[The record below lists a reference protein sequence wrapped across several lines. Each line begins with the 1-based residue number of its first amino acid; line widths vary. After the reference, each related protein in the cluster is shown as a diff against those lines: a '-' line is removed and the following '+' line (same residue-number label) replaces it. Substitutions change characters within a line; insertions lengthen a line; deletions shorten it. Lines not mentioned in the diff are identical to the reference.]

1 MNTLLTTALRRDPF
15 GSLFDEFLDDTWL
28 RPEWTTL
35 PRTAEAPSW
44 MRARMDV
51 VDKGESYQITV
62 DLPGVK
68 KEDIDVSVEGA
79 HIAITAESRYET
91 PVKEGEKLLHAER
104 FAGSYARSF
113 ELPTEVTESGA
124 GAVFENGVLTLTLPK
139 RAPVASKRLPI
150 H

>member
-1 MNTLLTTALRRDPF
+1 MNTLLTTGLRRDPF
-15 GSLFDEFLDDTWL
+15 GSLFDDLLDDAWM
-28 RPEWTTL
+28 RPAWTAL
-35 PRTAEAPSW
+35 PRVAEAPAL

-51 VDKGESYQITV
+51 VDKGESYLITV
-62 DLPGVK
+62 ELPGVK

-79 HIAITAESRYET
+79 RVAITAETRYET
-91 PVKEGEKLLHAER
+91 PVKEGEKLLHSER

-124 GAVFENGVLTLTLPK
+124 EAVFENGVLTLTLPK
-139 RAPVASKRLPI
+139 RAPATGRRLAI